1 MSAAV
6 WTPDETDA
14 SPMETPM
21 RRFLL
26 MLALTALTMA
36 TLARAQ
42 QQGQLFIS
50 VLDADNM
57 PVTDLEPADISVVV
71 DDVDCRVVKL
81 EPVSKTMKVTLMVD
95 NGPVLTKELATYRTA
110 LKGFVEALPP
120 GLEMSL
126 FTINPQPRTV
136 VKPTTDRQQL
146 LHGVD
151 LIAPDTGAG
160 MFFDALV
167 EASDRFEKDKSDHF
181 PVLMMVA
188 SDFGRNSS
196 AMDRD
201 FEKLQKRIV
210 QKGATVHFVI
220 LHGGGDRVNSVAGAL
235 QTEVGL
241 QVTRLSGGRYENIAA
256 PTRLVT
262 LLPEFA
268 RQIAESNLRQTHEY
282 RITYERSGS
291 KPPQRV
297 SASLSRL
304 RIGMQAK
311 LSIDGH
317 MP

>member
-1 MSAAV
+1 
-6 WTPDETDA
+6 
-14 SPMETPM
+14 METPM

-26 MLALTALTMA
+26 ILAFTAAA
-36 TLARAQ
+36 TAPPARAQ
-42 QQGQLFIS
+42 QQGQLYIS

-57 PVTDLEPADISVVV
+57 PVTDLEPGDISVVV

-81 EPVSKTMKVTLMVD
+81 EPVGKPMKLTLMVD

-110 LKGFVEALPP
+110 LKAFVEALPP
-120 GLEMSL
+120 SLEVSL
-126 FTINPQPRTV
+126 YTINPQPRTV

-167 EASDRFEKDKSDHF
+167 EASERIEKDKSDHF
-181 PVLMMVA
+181 PMLMMVA

-282 RITYERSGS
+282 RITYERSSS
-291 KPPQRV
+291 KAPQRV
-297 SASLSRL
+297 SAALSRL

>member
-1 MSAAV
+1 
-6 WTPDETDA
+6 
-14 SPMETPM
+14 M
-21 RRFLL
+21 RRFVPRQRRFI
-26 MLALTALTMA
+26 TRVGA
-36 TLARAQ
+36 TLIVALACLATGSRARAQ
-42 QQGQLFIS
+42 QQGQLYIS
-50 VLDADNM
+50 VLDGDNQ
-57 PVTDLEPADISVVV
+57 PVTDLEPGDLTVVV

-81 EPVSKTMKVTLMVD
+81 EPISKPMKLTLMVD
-95 NGPVLTKELATYRTA
+95 NGPVLTKELATFRTA
-110 LKGFVEALPP
+110 LKAFLDVLPP
-120 GLEMSL
+120 DLEVSL
-126 FTINPQPRTV
+126 YTINPQPRTV
-136 VKPTTDRQQL
+136 VKATTDRQQL

-167 EASDRFEKDKSDHF
+167 EASERVEKDKTDHF

-201 FEKLQKRIV
+201 FERLQKRIV
-210 QKGATVHFVI
+210 QKAITVHFLI

-256 PTRLVT
+256 ATRLVT
-262 LLPEFA
+262 LLPEFGK
-268 RQIAESNLRQTHEY
+268 QIAESNLRQTHQY
-282 RITYERSGS
+282 RITYER
-291 KPPQRV
+291 KDTKAPQRL

-304 RIGMQAK
+304 RIGVQAK
-311 LSIDGH
+311 LSVDGH

>member
-1 MSAAV
+1 MPRFVSPRRVVAAGA
-6 WTPDETDA
+6 P
-14 SPMETPM
+14 
-21 RRFLL
+21 L
-26 MLALTALTMA
+26 LALL
-36 TLARAQ
+36 LLVVGDFRLQAQ
-42 QQGQLFIS
+42 QQGQLYIS
-50 VLDADNM
+50 VLDADNN
-57 PVTDLEPADISVVV
+57 PVTDLEPGDLTVVV

-81 EPVSKTMKVTLMVD
+81 EPTSKPMKLTLMVD

-110 LKGFVEALPP
+110 LKAFFEALPP
-120 GLEMSL
+120 DLEISL
-126 FTINPQPRTV
+126 YTMNPQPRPV
-136 VKPTTDRQQL
+136 VRPTTDREKL

-151 LIAPDTGAG
+151 LIAPDSGAG

-167 EASDRFEKDKSDHF
+167 EASDRVEKDKTDHY
-181 PVLMMVA
+181 PVMMMVA

-201 FEKLQKRIV
+201 FERLQKRIV
-210 QKGATVHFVI
+210 QKAITVHFVI

-256 PTRLVT
+256 ATRLVT

-268 RQIAESNLRQTHEY
+268 RQISESNLRQTHEY
-282 RITYERSGS
+282 RITYERKDSTA
-291 KPPQRV
+291 PQRV

-304 RIGMQAK
+304 RIGVQAK
-311 LSIDGH
+311 LSVDGH